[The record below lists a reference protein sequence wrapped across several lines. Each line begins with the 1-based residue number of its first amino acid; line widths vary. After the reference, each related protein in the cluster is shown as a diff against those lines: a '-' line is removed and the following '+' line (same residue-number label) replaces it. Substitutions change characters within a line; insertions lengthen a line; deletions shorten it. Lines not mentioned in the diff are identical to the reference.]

1 VNTKEIDFVSVKE
14 STAALYDLKLGSNE
28 KIPKAILESEK
39 KYKNEFLQI
48 DKFVVNRDVLD
59 VKQGVMF
66 VPAFLL

>member
-39 KYKNEFLQI
+39 NIRMSFCK
-48 DKFVVNRDVLD
+48 
-59 VKQGVMF
+59 
-66 VPAFLL
+66 